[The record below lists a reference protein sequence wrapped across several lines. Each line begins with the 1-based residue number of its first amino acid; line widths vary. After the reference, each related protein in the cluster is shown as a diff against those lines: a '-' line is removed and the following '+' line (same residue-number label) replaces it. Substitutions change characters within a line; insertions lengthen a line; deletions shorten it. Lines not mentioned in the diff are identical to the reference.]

1 MWKPRIVHAPG
12 FDEYATG
19 SSPHEAGYDAYLAG
33 FCFIRSLHL
42 AATVSYLDIKRMRVL
57 AFHEL
62 LKAWVNIFHKSL
74 FCKFWEE
81 RIHIF

>member
-62 LKAWVNIFHKSL
+62 LKAWVNIYHKSFFL
-74 FCKFWEE
+74 
-81 RIHIF
+81 

>member
-1 MWKPRIVHAPG
+1 MWKPRIIHAPG
-12 FDEYATG
+12 FDDYTSG

-42 AATVSYLDIKRMRVL
+42 AATISYLDIKRMRVL

-62 LKAWVNIFHKSL
+62 LQAWVNIHQRGVSIHLFYKS
-74 FCKFWEE
+74 
-81 RIHIF
+81 